1 MAINTINYIF
11 ESVSINMRFYDP
23 EKDYIACGVV
33 CRDKVVHTA
42 PAPSHTGGLQT
53 QNKEHWQIN

>member
-11 ESVSINMRFYDP
+11 ESVSINMRF
-23 EKDYIACGVV
+23 
-33 CRDKVVHTA
+33 KVVHTA
-42 PAPSHTGGLQT
+42 PAPSHTGGLQA